1 MDSYYVSDINPVEG
15 AVPAATPG
23 DGAPVAGAS
32 SGASEGALTVTQVLK
47 KLEGKLK
54 TFSAT
59 VIGEVS
65 EFSDKPGYKAV
76 YFTISDDSAAL
87 PCLMWKNDFSQCD
100 VELRKGLLVEVSG
113 YFSLYVAKGRMNFT
127 VKRMRLAG
135 EGDLRLKVAQLA
147 RKLQAE
153 GLMDPERKKAIPRLP
168 QRIGVVTSPRGK
180 AIQDVLRTLRRRY
193 PLATVVVAGIPVE
206 GAVAPAEICRGLTLL
221 DSQDCDVI
229 LLVRG
234 GGSYEDLMPFNDE
247 QVART
252 VHACRTPVITGIGH
266 EPDTTIA
273 DMVSD
278 RRASTPTAAAEA
290 ATEGADH
297 LSSDLEAYGQR
308 LGMALSRRLETA
320 QLQVERWASRG
331 IFQDAAGLF
340 EGYRQDLDL
349 TAQRL
354 HHAIPDALN
363 RDRARIALMAQSLKQ
378 DARSLLVPFEKG
390 MQLSAAQL
398 EALSPLAVLARGY
411 SITWNQEGRVVSRT
425 EQVEVGQAARIRVS
439 DGEID
444 VRVEAIRPE
453 QSEETQGGDR

>member
-1 MDSYYVSDINPVEG
+1 MDNYYIGDIKQATG
-15 AVPAATPG
+15 TATSAATS
-23 DGAPVAGAS
+23 AAT
-32 SGASEGALTVTQVLK
+32 SEDALTVTQVLK

-87 PCLMWKNDFSQCD
+87 PCLMCKSDFAQCD

-153 GLMDPERKKAIPRLP
+153 GLMAPEEKKAVPRLP

-221 DSQDCDVI
+221 DSQSCDVI

-234 GGSYEDLMPFNDE
+234 GG
-247 QVART
+247 
-252 VHACRTPVITGIGH
+252 
-266 EPDTTIA
+266 
-273 DMVSD
+273 
-278 RRASTPTAAAEA
+278 
-290 ATEGADH
+290 GA
-297 LSSDLEAYGQR
+297 
-308 LGMALSRRLETA
+308 
-320 QLQVERWASRG
+320 
-331 IFQDAAGLF
+331 
-340 EGYRQDLDL
+340 
-349 TAQRL
+349 
-354 HHAIPDALN
+354 
-363 RDRARIALMAQSLKQ
+363 
-378 DARSLLVPFEKG
+378 
-390 MQLSAAQL
+390 
-398 EALSPLAVLARGY
+398 AVLGALGRGWGL
-411 SITWNQEGRVVSRT
+411 SW
-425 EQVEVGQAARIRVS
+425 
-439 DGEID
+439 
-444 VRVEAIRPE
+444 
-453 QSEETQGGDR
+453 